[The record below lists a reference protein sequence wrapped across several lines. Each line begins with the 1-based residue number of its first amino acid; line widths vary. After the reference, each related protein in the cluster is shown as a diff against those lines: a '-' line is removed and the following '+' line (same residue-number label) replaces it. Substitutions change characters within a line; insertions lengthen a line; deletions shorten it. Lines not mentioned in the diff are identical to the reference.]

1 MHAAPLCSRPSRI
14 TTVALGQSSPL
25 KIPPHAIAIMNST
38 HSRYMSQ
45 TITHEALNCSPSK
58 QKYSF
63 AKDARFRRP
72 SGPTPSEFN
81 ETLPDTLGRRS
92 PGFGI
97 GNRFQEKRRARKYPV
112 SRLCRGL
119 FFPQTAKSRSPASQ
133 VDLGLNAAALPALS
147 VNRVLSLRERGP
159 PRASVHP
166 RRGVS
171 PACGLK
177 TRARERLTAFQGELA
192 AVERL
197 LTC

>member
-1 MHAAPLCSRPSRI
+1 
-14 TTVALGQSSPL
+14 
-25 KIPPHAIAIMNST
+25 
-38 HSRYMSQ
+38 MSQ

-112 SRLCRGL
+112 SHLCRGL
-119 FFPQTAKSRSPASQ
+119 FSANSQVSLHASQ
-133 VDLGLNAAALPALS
+133 VNLGLNAAALPALS
-147 VNRVLSLRERGP
+147 VNRVLSLRERGTL
-159 PRASVHP
+159 RASVHP

-171 PACGLK
+171 PACGLMA
-177 TRARERLTAFQGELA
+177 RARERLNAFQSELA

-197 LTC
+197 MTC